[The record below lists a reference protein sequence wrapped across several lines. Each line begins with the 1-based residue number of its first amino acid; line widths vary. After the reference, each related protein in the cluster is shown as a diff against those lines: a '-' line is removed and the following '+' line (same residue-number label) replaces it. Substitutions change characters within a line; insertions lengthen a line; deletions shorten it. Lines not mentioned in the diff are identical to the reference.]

1 MLERGDLMKK
11 KSLIVYISVCSCIL
25 LVIVFIVFKI
35 TYFDNKSNSA
45 NNSNVSTCELLNK
58 NIEQGNPVVMF
69 YNYDDSNEEV
79 VSDYIKE
86 LQSEYNLK
94 NIFEVFYNS
103 SNDCKKYITNN
114 EDLAFISSND
124 SFVGLFNN
132 KSFVGYISTVTDYT
146 SIVDYLS
153 KNDFITKNVVT
164 DEVSIDTVK
173 KKIKNDKYIVFVVN
187 NKNDVVSI
195 MNDYKDYDYDIIS
208 LDNLVGEDIYIYLK
222 DKYKINSEIPQFIYF
237 NNGKVKGNA
246 ILESDTFKSVVK

>member
-1 MLERGDLMKK
+1 MKK
-11 KSLIVYISVCSCIL
+11 KNLIVCISAGICIL
-25 LVIVFIVFKI
+25 LVIVFIILKI
-35 TYFDNKSNSA
+35 TFFDNKSNSA
-45 NNSNVSTCELLNK
+45 NNSNASTCELLNK
-58 NIEQGNPVVMF
+58 NIEEGNQVVMF

-79 VSDYIKE
+79 ISGFIKN
-86 LQSEYNLK
+86 LQSDYNLK
-94 NIFEVFYNS
+94 NIFKVSYNS

-132 KSFVGYISTVTDYT
+132 KSFVGYISTVTDYA

-164 DEVSIDTVK
+164 DEVSLDTVK

-187 NKNDVVSI
+187 DKNNKNDAVSI
-195 MNDYKDYDYDIIS
+195 MNDYKNYDYDIIS

-222 DKYKINSEIPQFIYF
+222 DKYKISSEIPQFIYF